1 MILRRRPDSQTK
13 NANHSL
19 SPHTHSYENRGE
31 CFFLPFTKD
40 DLDDQTS
47 QLKSKDKVTF
57 YIAKDNSG
65 TLRARH
71 ICLQDPHISP
81 QRYQGIICTLKDSF
95 GFIERADVTREIF
108 FHSSECMNFKQL
120 SLADNVEFS
129 IQTRNNKQV
138 AVNIEKLP
146 EGSVVFED
154 VDSEVFT
161 GQILEA
167 VERGL
172 SHLHLRSN
180 LTSAASGLLSNG
192 SSSSSGSIA
201 WNKNGKELEIPF
213 SERDLKGQFT
223 LNVGDYVQFR
233 IATDR
238 RDNKKHAT
246 DIRFLEETFSLSGE
260 KREKGYVILMEDGFG
275 FIKCF
280 ANKDA
285 NRVLFKYNE
294 LIDGHQKVNLNDE
307 VEFTLTNDPENSLH
321 ATRIKLLHGGSTL
334 KIYGEEA
341 KNDVQTKRETGF
353 IVQLKSNHGLIRCLN
368 KKGDVVSFKYDPN
381 QLFSLNDE
389 VEFYVN
395 ASPNG
400 VGGVAVGV
408 RKVPTGTIMKN
419 IIAEN
424 QINEDLFNTF
434 NMLCRNNQ
442 INDNQLSQLSQFK
455 QYGLLEHGSN
465 SRELNSFGAFNDK
478 LSMNNINS
486 NLNNL
491 NSHLGNNLNNLTGS
505 GLVGSSLN
513 NLNSLTSINHLN
525 NQFVEFTTEDK
536 EPSNCSR
543 DLFGNLPT
551 LDKIEQSNHL
561 NHSDHFLNNSYLEF
575 IQQQNSNSDLLLKSS
590 SHSVDSPKP
599 WERVQNN
606 NNHNNNG
613 NGLRSKGFII
623 ALKEGGFG
631 FIENEDHQF
640 EIFFHFRW
648 VSNGLHSTSF

>member
-1 MILRRRPDSQTK
+1 MPS
-13 NANHSL
+13 AN
-19 SPHTHSYENRGE
+19 PRVFFFCPFSYENRGE

-120 SLADNVEFS
+120 GLADNVEFS

-146 EGSVVFED
+146 EGTVMFED

-161 GQILEA
+161 GQILET

-180 LTSAASGLLSNG
+180 LTSASSGLMSNG
-192 SSSSSGSIA
+192 SSSSSGNIV

-238 RDNKKHAT
+238 RDSKKHAT

-260 KREKGYVILMEDGFG
+260 KREKGFVILLEDSFG

-280 ANKDA
+280 NKDA

-294 LIDGHQKVNLNDE
+294 LIEANQKVNLSLNDE
-307 VEFTLTNDPENSLH
+307 VEFTLTNDLENSLH
-321 ATRIKLLHGGSTL
+321 ATRIKLLLNGSAL
-334 KIYGEEA
+334 KGFNNDS

-381 QLFSLNDE
+381 ALFSLNDE

-395 ASPNG
+395 STPNG
-400 VGGVAVGV
+400 VGVAVGV
-408 RKVPTGTIMKN
+408 RKVPTGTIMNN

-424 QINEDLFNTF
+424 QNNEDLFTF
-434 NMLCRNNQ
+434 NMLNRNNQ
-442 INDNQLSQLSQFK
+442 TNDNPLSQFK
-455 QYGLLEHGSN
+455 QYSLLEQSSN
-465 SRELNSFGAFNDK
+465 SGGGALNSFGSFNDK
-478 LSMNNINS
+478 LALNNINS

-491 NSHLGNNLNNLTGS
+491 NSLNSNLGNNLNNLTGS
-505 GLVGSSLN
+505 GLGNSLVTGNLNSLN
-513 NLNSLTSINHLN
+513 SLNSLTSISHLN
-525 NQFVEFTTEDK
+525 NQFIEFTTEDK
-536 EPSNCSR
+536 EPTNCSQN
-543 DLFGNLPT
+543 LFGNLPT
-551 LDKIEQSNHL
+551 LDKLEQTNHL
-561 NHSDHFLNNSYLEF
+561 NNNDHFLNNSYLEF
-575 IQQQNSNSDLLLKSS
+575 IQQQQHNSNSELLKLSS
-590 SHSVDSPKP
+590 QSIDSPKP

-606 NNHNNNG
+606 SNNNS

-640 EIFFHFRW
+640 EIFFHFR
-648 VSNGLHSTSF
+648 

>member
-1 MILRRRPDSQTK
+1 M
-13 NANHSL
+13 
-19 SPHTHSYENRGE
+19 
-31 CFFLPFTKD
+31 
-40 DLDDQTS
+40 
-47 QLKSKDKVTF
+47 
-57 YIAKDNSG
+57 
-65 TLRARH
+65 
-71 ICLQDPHISP
+71 
-81 QRYQGIICTLKDSF
+81 
-95 GFIERADVTREIF
+95 TREIF
-108 FHSSECMNFKQL
+108 FHSSECLNFKQL
-120 SLADNVEFS
+120 GLADNVEFS

-180 LTSAASGLLSNG
+180 LNSAASSLLSNG

-260 KREKGYVILMEDGFG
+260 KREKGFVILLEDSFG

-280 ANKDA
+280 NKDA
-285 NRVLFKYNE
+285 NRVLFKYSE

-321 ATRIKLLHGGSTL
+321 ATRIKLLLNGSTL
-334 KIYGEEA
+334 KIYSDEA

-381 QLFSLNDE
+381 LLFSLNDE

-400 VGGVAVGV
+400 VGVAVGV

-455 QYGLLEHGSN
+455 QYNLLEQSSN
-465 SRELNSFGAFNDK
+465 SGGRELNSFGAFSDK
-478 LSMNNINS
+478 LALNNINS

-491 NSHLGNNLNNLTGS
+491 NSLNSNLSNLSNNLGNNLGNNLNNLTGS
-505 GLVGSSLN
+505 GLMASS
-513 NLNSLTSINHLN
+513 LNSLTSISHLN

-536 EPSNCSR
+536 EPANCSQN
-543 DLFGNLPT
+543 LFGNLPT
-551 LDKIEQSNHL
+551 LDKIEQQSNHL
-561 NHSDHFLNNSYLEF
+561 NHNDSFLNNSYLEF
-575 IQQQNSNSDLLLKSS
+575 IQQQQNSNSDLLKSS
-590 SHSVDSPKP
+590 SQSVDSPKP

-606 NNHNNNG
+606 SNNS
-613 NGLRSKGFII
+613 GLRSKGFII

-640 EIFFHFRW
+640 EIFFHFR
-648 VSNGLHSTSF
+648 

>member
-1 MILRRRPDSQTK
+1 
-13 NANHSL
+13 
-19 SPHTHSYENRGE
+19 
-31 CFFLPFTKD
+31 
-40 DLDDQTS
+40 
-47 QLKSKDKVTF
+47 
-57 YIAKDNSG
+57 
-65 TLRARH
+65 
-71 ICLQDPHISP
+71 
-81 QRYQGIICTLKDSF
+81 
-95 GFIERADVTREIF
+95 
-108 FHSSECMNFKQL
+108 MNFKQL
-120 SLADNVEFS
+120 GLADNVEFS

-146 EGSVVFED
+146 EGTVVFED
-154 VDSEVFT
+154 VDGEVYT
-161 GQILEA
+161 GQILET

-180 LTSAASGLLSNG
+180 LNSASSNLLSNG
-192 SSSSSGSIA
+192 SSSSSSGNIV

-238 RDNKKHAT
+238 RDSKKHAT

-260 KREKGYVILMEDGFG
+260 KREKGFVILLEDSFG

-280 ANKDA
+280 NKDA

-294 LIDGHQKVNLNDE
+294 LIEANQKVNLNDE
-307 VEFTLTNDPENSLH
+307 VEFTLTNDLENSLH
-321 ATRIKLLHGGSTL
+321 ATRIKLLLSGSVL
-334 KIYGEEA
+334 KVFNDEA
-341 KNDVQTKRETGF
+341 KNAAQTKRETGF

-368 KKGDVVSFKYDPN
+368 KKGDVVSFKYDSN
-381 QLFSLNDE
+381 ALFSLNDE
-389 VEFYVN
+389 VEFYLN
-395 ASPNG
+395 SPPNG
-400 VGGVAVGV
+400 VGVAVGV

-442 INDNQLSQLSQFK
+442 INDNQLSQFK
-455 QYGLLEHGSN
+455 QYNLLEQS
-465 SRELNSFGAFNDK
+465 SNSFGSFGNDK
-478 LSMNNINS
+478 LGLNNINS

-491 NSHLGNNLNNLTGS
+491 NSSNLGNNLG
-505 GLVGSSLN
+505 N
-513 NLNSLTSINHLN
+513 NLNSLTGSSLGNSLVTGNLNSLNSLNSLTSISHLN

-536 EPSNCSR
+536 EPTNCSQN
-543 DLFGNLPT
+543 LFGNLPT

-561 NHSDHFLNNSYLEF
+561 NHNDHFLNNSYLEF
-575 IQQQNSNSDLLLKSS
+575 IQQQQQQQQNSNSELLKSS

-599 WERVQNN
+599 WERVQS
-606 NNHNNNG
+606 NNNG
-613 NGLRSKGFII
+613 NNGGLRSKGFII

-640 EIFFHFRW
+640 EIFFHFRCVTW
-648 VSNGLHSTSF
+648 WFCF